1 MKNLPLASRTA
12 ARPAHV
18 PSGHTA
24 SLLPLADSTS
34 ITSSVSL
41 RQPAHAVP
49 RSLTLGA
56 LVLSASLLAAC
67 GGGGADSQTGS
78 APSPVSGGTMI
89 AAHGDLGGLLA
100 GDSGTPN
107 EPDTADS
114 IPDGSNATGTAAYT
128 AAAQL
133 ADGHDAAVAD
143 THRGSQAQQSG
154 SASSPAL
161 ATGNGMEVP
170 SGTTGE
176 IIPVMPE
183 DDIWFPE
190 TGSTENVAAARNIQT
205 KATQGKTTTAPIIVR
220 APAFGPAGQ
229 IVRVGTPITR
239 MVGLYKNGK
248 PVAGFRTRD
257 GVDIPNGRQA
267 TYTPTEADI
276 GKTLVYRE
284 KVRNPSTG
292 EETWAY
298 SAPVKVVAATATPGS
313 TPAASTGSSQTT
325 TQASSQTPAQTG
337 SQGGRTESAQSASQ
351 KAAAS
356 QPPVASRTPLI
367 AGGNTRIRA
376 GVAVKATPGTYQHG
390 QVTQRQW
397 LRNGQPIANATLDSY
412 IPGKDD
418 VGQKLSYVETIRNPA
433 SGQTITVQSQQAQVV
448 GARYPSI
455 HQQPSTS
462 AVNNTAMQGQKL
474 VGKTGVYQWGH
485 LHINYW
491 LKNGQVLT
499 GGAEYTPTDADVGAT
514 IVYTEKIIGVDGDEV
529 YLSAPAVKI
538 VAAQVQ
544 PVAQPTPQPVAPATS
559 HGQQGSSASG
569 NGANKTGNL
578 LVPGTGS
585 QGSSASGN
593 SNGGGNGNGNG
604 NGSNSGSSHDS
615 ANNGSSG
622 SSHTGSQQDRSG
634 TPVSQNGSASNNG
647 HSDFRAT
654 SASQDICAPVLS
666 RNLPLK
672 KGQETAQVPDR
683 SIPATGVAAQ
693 EPVYNTCQ
701 VRVTHNGQNS
711 ASEKR
716 HRSDYSRRQAF
727 NADSSKF
734 LMYASDGYWHLY
746 DAHTAKYEKVLNGP
760 AGDAEPQW
768 HPTNPNI
775 LYFVPNNG
783 LGMTINELNVASDQR
798 RVVGDLGAR
807 LKSFWP
813 NAATAWTKSEGAPSK
828 DGRYWCL
835 MVDNTDWQGVGV
847 VTWDMKEDRIIGHMN
862 LDSRPDHVSMSPSGN
877 YCVVSW
883 AYNGMGT
890 RAYTRDFTSP
900 HNPAVSSQPYVQLH
914 TESEHSDLALN
925 KQGEDVYVAVDYQ
938 SSTGDVFM
946 VNLKSGK
953 RTSLFPTYG
962 AGTATALHISGKAYD
977 NPGWVLVSTYAEHNA
992 SNPSASIRNT
1002 SLQQWFHR
1010 KVFAVSLEANPQIRP
1025 LAHADSTAR
1034 SEWAEDAYWAEP
1046 QATVNRDFTRVLFN
1060 TNLNSPQLKD
1070 IETYMIGLNKG
1081 ALDK

>member
-1 MKNLPLASRTA
+1 MKNLPLDSQTA

-18 PSGHTA
+18 PPGHAAARLHTVPRLHIAA
-24 SLLPLADSTS
+24 STGS
-34 ITSSVSL
+34 IPPSFSL
-41 RQPAHAVP
+41 RQPARALP
-49 RSLTLGA
+49 RSLALGA
-56 LVLSASLLAAC
+56 LVLSASLLTAC
-67 GGGGADSQTGS
+67 GGGGADSQTGA

-89 AAHGDLGGLLA
+89 AANGDLGGLLA
-100 GDSGTPN
+100 DDSGMPG
-107 EPDTADS
+107 ESGMADG
-114 IPDGSNATGTAAYT
+114 IPDSRNAAGTAAYT

-133 ADGHDAAVAD
+133 ADNHDAVVAGPR
-143 THRGSQAQQSG
+143 HGSLAQQSG
-154 SASSPAL
+154 STSSPAL
-161 ATGNGMEVP
+161 ATGNGMEEP

-190 TGSTENVAAARNIQT
+190 TGSTENTASARGIQT
-205 KATQGKTTTAPIIVR
+205 KAVQDKTTTAPIIVR

-229 IVRVGTPITR
+229 TVRVGTPITR
-239 MVGLYKNGK
+239 VVGLYKNGK
-248 PVAGFRTRD
+248 PVAGFRSRD
-257 GVDIPNGRQA
+257 GVDTPNGRQA

-284 KVRNPSTG
+284 RVRNPSTG

-298 SAPVKVVAATATPGS
+298 SAPVKVVAATASASQGN
-313 TPAASTGSSQTT
+313 TPAAS
-325 TQASSQTPAQTG
+325 AQNT
-337 SQGGRTESAQSASQ
+337 SQ

-367 AGGNTRIRA
+367 ASGNTRIRA
-376 GVAVKATPGTYQHG
+376 GVPVKATPGTYQHG
-390 QVTQRQW
+390 QVVQRQW
-397 LRNGQPIANATLDSY
+397 LRNDQPIANATLESY

-433 SGQTITVQSQQAQVV
+433 SGQTITAKSQQAQVV
-448 GARYPSI
+448 SAHYPSI

-514 IVYTEKIIGVDGDEV
+514 IVYTEKIIGDDGDEV

-544 PVAQPTPQPVAPATS
+544 PVAQPVAPAAGPVTS
-559 HGQQGSSASG
+559 NGQQGGSASG
-569 NGANKTGNL
+569 NGENRNGNL
-578 LVPGTGS
+578 LVPATGS
-585 QGSSASGN
+585 QGSSAN
-593 SNGGGNGNGNG
+593 GNGNGNG
-604 NGSNSGSSHDS
+604 NGNHSGSSNNPG
-615 ANNGSSG
+615 NNGSG
-622 SSHTGSQQDRSG
+622 STGSSQQDRSG
-634 TPVSQNGSASNNG
+634 TPSSQNGSAANNG

-783 LGMTINELNVASDQR
+783 LGMTINELNVASGQR

-835 MVDNTDWQGVGV
+835 MVDNTAWQGVGV

-977 NPGWVLVSTYAEHNA
+977 KPGWALVSTYAEHNA

-1010 KVFAVSLEANPQIRP
+1010 KVFAVSLEENPQIRP

>member
-24 SLLPLADSTS
+24 SLLPLADSTR

-143 THRGSQAQQSG
+143 THQGSQAQQSG

-239 MVGLYKNGK
+239 VVGMYKNGK

-499 GGAEYTPTDADVGAT
+499 GGAEYTPTEADVGAT

-593 SNGGGNGNGNG
+593 SNGGSNGNR

-615 ANNGSSG
+615 ANNSSSG
-622 SSHTGSQQDRSG
+622 SSHTGSQQDRSD
-634 TPVSQNGSASNNG
+634 TPSSQNGSTANNG

-716 HRSDYSRRQAF
+716 HRSDYSR
-727 NADSSKF
+727 
-734 LMYASDGYWHLY
+734 L
-746 DAHTAKYEKVLNGP
+746 
-760 AGDAEPQW
+760 
-768 HPTNPNI
+768 
-775 LYFVPNNG
+775 
-783 LGMTINELNVASDQR
+783 QR
-798 RVVGDLGAR
+798 RQQQVPDVR
-807 LKSFWP
+807 LRRLLAPVRRPHGQIRKS
-813 NAATAWTKSEGAPSK
+813 AERSSRRCRTAMAPHQPEHPV
-828 DGRYWCL
+828 L
-835 MVDNTDWQGVGV
+835 
-847 VTWDMKEDRIIGHMN
+847 
-862 LDSRPDHVSMSPSGN
+862 
-877 YCVVSW
+877 
-883 AYNGMGT
+883 
-890 RAYTRDFTSP
+890 RA
-900 HNPAVSSQPYVQLH
+900 
-914 TESEHSDLALN
+914 
-925 KQGEDVYVAVDYQ
+925 
-938 SSTGDVFM
+938 
-946 VNLKSGK
+946 
-953 RTSLFPTYG
+953 
-962 AGTATALHISGKAYD
+962 
-977 NPGWVLVSTYAEHNA
+977 
-992 SNPSASIRNT
+992 
-1002 SLQQWFHR
+1002 QQWPGHDHQR
-1010 KVFAVSLEANPQIRP
+1010 AERGQRP
-1025 LAHADSTAR
+1025 ASR
-1034 SEWAEDAYWAEP
+1034 
-1046 QATVNRDFTRVLFN
+1046 
-1060 TNLNSPQLKD
+1060 
-1070 IETYMIGLNKG
+1070 GG
-1081 ALDK
+1081 